1 MFELMVELLDLMLKV
16 MKSPKTE
23 DVSVASEEL
32 SSRRA
37 QLLSSLKTFIVILSS
52 SIISFIAFRNTLTWY
67 LTQF

>member
-1 MFELMVELLDLMLKV
+1 MFELIGESFDFMLKV

-67 LTQF
+67 LIQI